1 MSNSAVVFRPTSEN
15 EASLVKS
22 LLESYDIPV
31 TLSSEHLLS
40 TVYPM
45 AIGDLNLSVPEELL
59 DEAMGIIEAHRT
71 EGTLEGY
78 RSEGDA
84 TEI

>member
-45 AIGDLNLSVPEELL
+45 FIGDLTLSVPEELTGAVSFL
-59 DEAMGIIEAHRT
+59 AASLYLSLR
-71 EGTLEGY
+71 
-78 RSEGDA
+78 
-84 TEI
+84 